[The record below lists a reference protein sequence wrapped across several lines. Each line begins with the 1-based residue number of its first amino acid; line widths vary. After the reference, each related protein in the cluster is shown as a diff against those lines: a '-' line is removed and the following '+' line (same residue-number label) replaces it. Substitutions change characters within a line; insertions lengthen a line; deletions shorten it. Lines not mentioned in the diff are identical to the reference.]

1 MTAFTLPGRQ
11 RLSTRVPSFGGANGR
26 GTRRVFRFGDMVQDK
41 QKATQFIAALDAG
54 TVHTPYSVAD
64 TVDVL
69 DWAALYTA
77 DPVWARNAFTRMVSG
92 TMDPA
97 NTVETWIAQH
107 GGSITPVTPPVNTPA
122 TPDPTPSNTVVTP
135 GMTDAQYQ
143 AALLAAQTEA
153 LRLAT
158 ANAAAAAQA
167 AKNQSAAD
175 AATAAEIARENVLR
189 QNTPAPAVP
198 VAPKSNALPWLIAA
212 GVAFLALKG

>member
-1 MTAFTLPGRQ
+1 MTAFTLPRRQ

-26 GTRRVFRFGDMVQDK
+26 GTNRVFRFGFIPTPEDAARYWALAEAGARQESPDAIY
-41 QKATQFIAALDAG
+41 KAQNAVDWNGLYELDYARALQLDTAVHGTPRWTPAGGPPVTQA
-54 TVHTPYSVAD
+54 TPP
-64 TVDVL
+64 
-69 DWAALYTA
+69 
-77 DPVWARNAFTRMVSG
+77 PVV
-92 TMDPA
+92 
-97 NTVETWIAQH
+97 
-107 GGSITPVTPPVNTPA
+107 VTPPVVIPV
-122 TPDPTPSNTVVTP
+122 TPDPIPSNTVVTP

-153 LRLAT
+153 LRLAA

-189 QNTPAPAVP
+189 QNAPVPAVP
-198 VAPKSNALPWLIAA
+198 VVPKSNALPGLIAA